1 MIETGVLCG
10 NLYILE
16 LSDLPYV
23 STILSIKTVS
33 STKCLRLNEKS
44 STLWHKRLGHIF
56 RLGMERLIKDRIL
69 SILDFSNFD
78 TYVDYIWGKITTKV
92 RNAKLDRCIELLRVI
107 HTDIYGPFM

>member
-1 MIETGVLCG
+1 MDIYIYIYIYILTGKVKLYRDSLLIETGVLCG

-16 LSDLPYV
+16 LSVLPYV

-56 RLGMERLIKDRIL
+56 RQGMERLIKDRIL
-69 SILDFSNFD
+69 WILDFSNFD
-78 TYVDYIWGKITTKV
+78 TYVD
-92 RNAKLDRCIELLRVI
+92 
-107 HTDIYGPFM
+107 